1 VRTVTQAVDE
11 ILALSAE
18 LRFGFSKGLF
28 NLTQLAKFIRPM
40 VEART
45 FKEVRETSL
54 VMALSRRQRGAGT
67 SAAQT
72 AARQFAVENLSLLS
86 NLSVMTLLRSD
97 ENHRAVEQ
105 VYTRLKRK
113 GSFFT
118 VSEGTSEITI
128 IFSSEYRAVVS
139 DILPGRPK
147 LARDKVAALSVRFN
161 AKYLEVPGLLYK
173 ILEQIALQGVNV
185 IEIASTSTELI
196 VYINESDVR
205 IAFDTLLRAFVERAR
220 RSAS

>member
-1 VRTVTQAVDE
+1 
-11 ILALSAE
+11 
-18 LRFGFSKGLF
+18 
-28 NLTQLAKFIRPM
+28 
-40 VEART
+40 
-45 FKEVRETSL
+45 
-54 VMALSRRQRGAGT
+54 
-67 SAAQT
+67 
-72 AARQFAVENLSLLS
+72 
-86 NLSVMTLLRSD
+86 
-97 ENHRAVEQ
+97 
-105 VYTRLKRK
+105 
-113 GSFFT
+113 
-118 VSEGTSEITI
+118 
-128 IFSSEYRAVVS
+128 
-139 DILPGRPK
+139 